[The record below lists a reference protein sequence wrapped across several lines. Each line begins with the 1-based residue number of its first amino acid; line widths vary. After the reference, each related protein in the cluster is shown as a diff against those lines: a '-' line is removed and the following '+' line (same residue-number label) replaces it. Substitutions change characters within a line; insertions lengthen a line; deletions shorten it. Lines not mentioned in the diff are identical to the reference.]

1 MNKVLRTTI
10 TLPVIIVVIAL
21 VGVLAYSQRVTL
33 AEKIM
38 AKGLRTRMAADAL
51 AELPDGLHLTLCGAG
66 GPMPASKAS
75 GPCVAVIAG
84 DQFFVVDAGTDGVR
98 NLNRMGYQAGA
109 INAVLLTHF
118 HSDHIDGLGEMAMGR
133 WVGKANSSPLPVYGP
148 VGVTQVVDGFNTAYS
163 QDAIYRHDHH
173 GDAVAPLSGT
183 GMIAKPFQQPAD
195 GELTTVYEKDGLII
209 EALAVAHD
217 PIKPAVAYRFA
228 YKGRSLLISGD
239 TVKSLNIEQFSQG
252 IDLLVHEGLAP
263 NLLKMM
269 NVAATEA
276 GNPVL
281 AKISHDVQDYHTSP
295 VEAAEIARDARVGHL
310 LYYHVVPPIIFPGQE
325 TLWLNGAEDVFEDYT
340 VGVDGV
346 TFSMPA
352 GSDEVLKIRDGL

>member
-1 MNKVLRTTI
+1 MNKALRTTI

-38 AKGLRTRMAADAL
+38 AKGLQARLTADAL
-51 AELPDGLHLTLCGAG
+51 GELPDGLHLTLCGAG
-66 GPMPASKAS
+66 GPMPAPKAS

-109 INAVLLTHF
+109 I
-118 HSDHIDGLGEMAMGR
+118 
-133 WVGKANSSPLPVYGP
+133 
-148 VGVTQVVDGFNTAYS
+148 
-163 QDAIYRHDHH
+163 
-173 GDAVAPLSGT
+173 
-183 GMIAKPFQQPAD
+183 IA
-195 GELTTVYEKDGLII
+195 
-209 EALAVAHD
+209 ALAVAHD
-217 PIKPAVAYRFA
+217 PIKPAVAYRFT

-239 TVKSLNIEQFSQG
+239 TVKSANIEQFSQG

-295 VEAAEIARDARVGHL
+295 VEAAEIARDAKVGHL
-310 LYYHVVPPIIFPGQE
+310 LYYHVVPPIIF
-325 TLWLNGAEDVFEDYT
+325 
-340 VGVDGV
+340 
-346 TFSMPA
+346 
-352 GSDEVLKIRDGL
+352 RDKKFCG